1 MPSHAD
7 LDQLL
12 AAAADLDAH
21 AGNLVA
27 AHTAA
32 DAAAECALGGWAGRS
47 RVAIAETAERWAG
60 LTTAVAARLDG
71 HAQGLRTSARS
82 YAAGDEAGAQVL
94 ARIRW

>member
-21 AGNLVA
+21 AGNLLA

-94 ARIRW
+94 AQIRR